1 MPPFNPPE
9 SYCPPSTCASG
20 WHVKPSKK
28 TGDAIPYFIGE
39 CKTPRPLASSSAN
52 GEASGSNTTLFM
64 YLGALK
70 PEHRHWSPTQTFPI
84 ELVRKAVD
92 ELLLRE
98 KEDARLNE
106 MD

>member
-1 MPPFNPPE
+1 MCNPPE
-9 SYCPPSTCASG
+9 FYCPPSTSASG
-20 WHVKPSKK
+20 WQFKK
-28 TGDAIPYFIGE
+28 SHETGEVIPYCIRKW
-39 CKTPRPLASSSAN
+39 KTPGGVSKTALV
-52 GEASGSNTTLFM
+52 T
-64 YLGALK
+64 YLGPLK

-84 ELVRKAVD
+84 DLVRKAVD

>member
-28 TGDAIPYFIGE
+28 TGDVIPYFIGE
-39 CKTPRPLASSSAN
+39 CKTTRPLASSSAS
-52 GEASGSNTTLFM
+52 GEASGSKNTLFM
-64 YLGALK
+64 YLGALE
-70 PEHRHWSPTQTFPI
+70 PEHRHWSPMQTFPI
-84 ELVRKAVD
+84 ELVREAVG
-92 ELLLRE
+92 ELLLTE